1 MTAPAT
7 TTPPAEDRN
16 WLNAGNWHWVTKDV
30 LPFARTYLTEQL
42 TSIRVSHA
50 GIDISIT
57 SVPSVDGDCS
67 LNVRKGKLITI
78 YDLAVTVAWTATGDV
93 TGTVKIPEVAHDT
106 DDDDFVFDITV
117 NDDKRAKDAVR
128 AAVRAALPPAL
139 IKAFKTLPKALVE
152 EQSKDVFI
160 EGAVP
165 SAQLPT
171 ADLEARKKL
180 AESMLQQDP
189 SVVAR
194 PPPFSVEERMNRG
207 KAKDAANGTPATP
220 PPAASTKSVSPAPA
234 AVKPAA
240 AKPAPAPAKPASSTS
255 GEYRTTVEFM
265 ASARDLHACFTDPGR
280 VAHWTQGQG
289 TTGNKPGA
297 PFTLFGGQVM
307 GTWTAVDESKLALKW
322 KLASW
327 AADSTVEMMLTQGAS
342 GTKLALVHTGFPADQ
357 RGAVQSHWTMVFNRI
372 KMAFGFGAFL

>member
-7 TTPPAEDRN
+7 TPPPAEDRN

-42 TSIRVSHA
+42 TSIRVSHS

-106 DDDDFVFDITV
+106 DDDDYVFDITV

-139 IKAFKTLPKALVE
+139 IKAFKTLLKVL
-152 EQSKDVFI
+152 
-160 EGAVP
+160 
-165 SAQLPT
+165 
-171 ADLEARKKL
+171 
-180 AESMLQQDP
+180 
-189 SVVAR
+189 
-194 PPPFSVEERMNRG
+194 
-207 KAKDAANGTPATP
+207 PATP
-220 PPAASTKSVSPAPA
+220 PPTAVKSASPAPA
-234 AVKPAA
+234 KPV
-240 AKPAPAPAKPASSTS
+240 AKPAPAPAKPAASTS

-289 TTGNKPGA
+289 MTGNKPGA
-297 PFTLFGGQVM
+297 PFTLFGGQVT
-307 GTWTAVDESKLALKW
+307 GTWTAVEESKLALKW

-327 AADSTVEMMLTQGAS
+327 TAESTVEMTLTQGAS